1 MLAPRRTLRSRAV
14 GLLYVAAVLLL
25 LEAASRLAV
34 SVGTLFQRIAAE
46 DDSSHR
52 LRWIQSRKRK
62 SHVAYFFDEYHR
74 TRGWTLKPGLR
85 DLQVFGEKRLNSNSR
100 GLRGTAEHA
109 FEQPRR
115 TRIVV
120 LGDSF
125 TFGEEVG
132 DAETYASQLAAL
144 APGVDVLN
152 LGVHGYGHDQMLLY
166 LREEGLHYRPDV
178 VLLGFVHIDMPRNLL
193 WFRDYAKPRFELSA
207 GRLELRGTP
216 VPEPQD
222 LMDAEPWRSKLLD
235 LLRMLGARLDERS
248 GTAEE
253 RARAITAAIL
263 DATALAAAGGGAKP
277 AFAYLPVEEELA
289 QADLTPTAGQ
299 RFFLDYCAARRVACL
314 DLRPAF
320 LSRARSGQATSTRGH
335 WSAAEHRLAAE
346 TLHEGLEE
354 QGLLATH
361 HPERSE

>member
-1 MLAPRRTLRSRAV
+1 MVAPRRTLRSLAA

-34 SVGTLFQRIAAE
+34 SVGPLFQRIAAD
-46 DDSSHR
+46 DDSSNR

-100 GLRGTAEHA
+100 GLRGTTEHA
-109 FEQPRR
+109 FEKEPGR

-166 LREEGLHYRPDV
+166 LREEGLRYRPDV

-193 WFRDYAKPRFELSA
+193 SFRDYAKPRFERVL
-207 GRLELRGTP
+207 GRLELQGTP
-216 VPEPQD
+216 VPEPQSVI
-222 LMDAEPWRSKLLD
+222 DAEPWRSKLLD
-235 LLRMLGARLDERS
+235 LVAMLRARLDERS
-248 GTAEE
+248 GAAE
-253 RARAITAAIL
+253 ARAGRITAAIL
-263 DATALAAAGGGAKP
+263 DEMTLTAASGGAKP
-277 AFAYLPVEEELA
+277 AFAYLPVEDELERA
-289 QADLTPTAGQ
+289 GRGPTLRQ
-299 RFFLDYCAARRVACL
+299 RFFFDYCSARRVACL

-320 LSRARSGQATSTRGH
+320 LARSRSGQAPSTRGH

-346 TLHEGLEE
+346 ALCDGLRE
-354 QGLLATH
+354 QGLLPTS
-361 HPERSE
+361 P